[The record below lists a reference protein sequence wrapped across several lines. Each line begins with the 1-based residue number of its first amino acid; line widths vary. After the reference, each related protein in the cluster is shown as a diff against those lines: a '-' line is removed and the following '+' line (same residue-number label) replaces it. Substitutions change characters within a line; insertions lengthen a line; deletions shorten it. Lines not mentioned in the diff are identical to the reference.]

1 MTFGDAWN
9 DCSMLE
15 FADHSFAMANGDA
28 KCKMSAKNIC
38 PSNAEDGVAQMIEKY
53 ILNT

>member
-15 FADHSFAMANGDA
+15 FADHSFAMANGDE
-28 KCKMSAKNIC
+28 KCKKSAKHIC
-38 PSNAEDGVAQMIEKY
+38 PSNAEDGVAQMIEKF
-53 ILNT
+53 IINT